1 MAIFYIFYGIL
12 DDYIEEMLAI
22 LNFYNMV
29 EIQTMIP
36 VLFLSRFFIWF
47 FDYFKV
53 FILQLLDY
61 S

>member
-29 EIQTMIP
+29 EIQTKI
-36 VLFLSRFFIWF
+36 LFLSRFFIWF

-53 FILQLLDY
+53 FILQLLY
-61 S
+61 FS

>member
-1 MAIFYIFYGIL
+1 MAIFYIFYGLL
-12 DDYIEEMLAI
+12 DDYIEKMLAI

-29 EIQTMIP
+29 EIQTMI
-36 VLFLSRFFIWF
+36 LFLSRFFIWF

>member
-29 EIQTMIP
+29 EIQTKI
-36 VLFLSRFFIWF
+36 LFLSRFFIWF

-53 FILQLLDY
+53 FILQLLDF

>member
-1 MAIFYIFYGIL
+1 MAIFYMFYGIL
-12 DDYIEEMLAI
+12 DDYKEKMLAI

-29 EIQTMIP
+29 EIQTMI
-36 VLFLSRFFIWF
+36 LFLSRFFIWF

>member
-29 EIQTMIP
+29 EKQTMI
-36 VLFLSRFFIWF
+36 LFLSRFFIWF
-47 FDYFKV
+47 SI
-53 FILQLLDY
+53 ILKFLFY
-61 S
+61 NCTIIHK